1 MIDVIQQLFIYD
13 WNETTNI
20 WRNFR
25 LFQNI
30 IYKRS
35 RSKDWR
41 TKNALALRFYE
52 IKDNNLRLY
61 ACQVKDE
68 QYRRSTLEVKD
79 EQIRLSLDAWG
90 QGLTDEQ
97 HSHYSLE
104 AECGREMASNATWTE
119 TSNPDI
125 DTLDFDWSALLP
137 CVSFTCSK
145 VQITHDAHEKIGFF
159 AYHTFL
165 VVDSLFEQKSNQG
178 QTTQLPAYVCKSNV
192 EIRIACS
199 SCRLQLLLLLLLL
212 LSSLLLLLLLLLLL
226 CRIESLNL
234 RSEQAARYDTLNFI
248 TEKWN
253 GRTVDRHNDGI
264 S

>member
-1 MIDVIQQLFIYD
+1 MIDVTQQLFTCY

-25 LFQNI
+25 LFHNVM
-30 IYKRS
+30 YKRS

-41 TKNALALRFYE
+41 TNNAPAPRFYE
-52 IKDNNLRLY
+52 TRDNILRLY
-61 ACQVKDE
+61 ACPVKDE
-68 QYRRSTLEVKD
+68 QYLRSTLEVKD

-97 HSHYSLE
+97 HSRYSLE

-125 DTLDFDWSALLP
+125 DTLDLDRSALLL

-145 VQITHDAHEKIGFF
+145 VQITRDAREKIAFF
-159 AYHTFL
+159 AFHTFL
-165 VVDSLFEQKSNQG
+165 VVDSLFEKNRVRAELHTCPHAFVKATLRLGLRAPLVARNYYYHYYYYAEKSHSN
-178 QTTQLPAYVCKSNV
+178 CEKSK
-192 EIRIACS
+192 
-199 SCRLQLLLLLLLL
+199 
-212 LSSLLLLLLLLLLL
+212 
-226 CRIESLNL
+226 L
-234 RSEQAARYDTLNFI
+234 RDTIPWRGSEWGYFDSTKHLFFDWITLN
-248 TEKWN
+248 
-253 GRTVDRHNDGI
+253 

>member
-1 MIDVIQQLFIYD
+1 MQQLFIYD

-41 TKNALALRFYE
+41 TKNALAPRFYE

-61 ACQVKDE
+61 ACQVKHE
-68 QYRRSTLEVKD
+68 QYRRSTLELKD
-79 EQIRLSLDAWG
+79 EQIQLPLYAWG

-97 HSHYSLE
+97 HSRYSPE

-125 DTLDFDWSALLP
+125 DTLDLDWSALLL

-145 VQITHDAHEKIGFF
+145 VQITHDAREKIAFF
-159 AYHTFL
+159 AFHTFL

-178 QTTQLPAYVCKSNV
+178 QTTHLPACVYKSNV

-199 SCRLQLLLLLLLL
+199 SCHPQLLLLCGSVY
-212 LSSLLLLLLLLLLL
+212 LSMPRHDYVKSGRL
-226 CRIESLNL
+226 
-234 RSEQAARYDTLNFI
+234 AV
-248 TEKWN
+248 TEKTKPIN
-253 GRTVDRHNDGI
+253 IYLHI
-264 S
+264 

>member
-1 MIDVIQQLFIYD
+1 M
-13 WNETTNI
+13 
-20 WRNFR
+20 
-25 LFQNI
+25 
-30 IYKRS
+30 YKRS
-35 RSKDWR
+35 RSEDWR
-41 TKNALALRFYE
+41 TNNALAPRFYE
-52 IKDNNLRLY
+52 IQDNYLRLN

-104 AECGREMASNATWTE
+104 AECGREMASNTTWTE

-125 DTLDFDWSALLP
+125 DTLDLDWSALLL

-145 VQITHDAHEKIGFF
+145 VQIMRDAHEKIAYF
-159 AYHTFL
+159 AFHTFL
-165 VVDSLFEQKSNQG
+165 VVDSLFEQNRVRAKLHNCR
-178 QTTQLPAYVCKSNV
+178 ACVCKSNV
-192 EIRIACS
+192 EIRIVCS
-199 SCRLQLLLLLLLL
+199 SCRPQLLLLL
-212 LSSLLLLLLLLLLL
+212 SLLLLLLLLLLL
-226 CRIESLNL
+226 CWKEPLNL
-234 RSEQAARYDTLNFI
+234 RSEQAARYDTLNYI

-253 GRTVDRHNDGI
+253 GGTVDRRNDGI

>member
-1 MIDVIQQLFIYD
+1 MIDVTQQLFIHY

-30 IYKRS
+30 MYKRS

-41 TKNALALRFYE
+41 KNNALAPRFYE
-52 IKDNNLRLY
+52 IKHDNLRLY
-61 ACQVKDE
+61 AYQVKDE
-68 QYRRSTLEVKD
+68 QHRRSTLELKD
-79 EQIRLSLDAWG
+79 EQIQLSLYAWG

-97 HSHYSLE
+97 HSCYSPE

-178 QTTQLPAYVCKSNV
+178 QTTQLPACVCKSNV

-199 SCRLQLLLLLLLL
+199 SCRSQLLLLSLLLLL
-212 LSSLLLLLLLLLLL
+212 LSLLLLYYYYHYA
-226 CRIESLNL
+226 E
-234 RSEQAARYDTLNFI
+234 
-248 TEKWN
+248 
-253 GRTVDRHNDGI
+253 
-264 S
+264 

>member
-1 MIDVIQQLFIYD
+1 MQQLFIYY

-30 IYKRS
+30 MYKRS

-41 TKNALALRFYE
+41 KNNAPRFYE

-68 QYRRSTLEVKD
+68 QHRRSTLELKD
-79 EQIRLSLDAWG
+79 EQIQLSLYAWG

-97 HSHYSLE
+97 HSRYSPE

-125 DTLDFDWSALLP
+125 DTLDLDWSALLL

-145 VQITHDAHEKIGFF
+145 VQIVHDAREKIAFF
-159 AYHTFL
+159 AFHTFL

-178 QTTQLPAYVCKSNV
+178 QTTHLPACVCKSNV

-199 SCRLQLLLLLLLL
+199 SCRPQLLLLLL
-212 LSSLLLLLLLLLLL
+212 LSSLLLLLLLL
-226 CRIESLNL
+226 CRIEPLNL
-234 RSEQAARYDTLNFI
+234 QSEQAARYDTLNYI

-253 GRTVDRHNDGI
+253 GRTVDWHNDGI